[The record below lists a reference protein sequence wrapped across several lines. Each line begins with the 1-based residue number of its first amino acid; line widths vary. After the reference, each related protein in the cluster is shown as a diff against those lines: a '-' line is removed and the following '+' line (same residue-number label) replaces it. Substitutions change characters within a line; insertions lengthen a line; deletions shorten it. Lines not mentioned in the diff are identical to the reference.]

1 MGNCAKTINE
11 LEEGWLEVE
20 EKLNRNSSF
29 REHRCNFTNYH
40 YSINVGGRV
49 HTVFHPQNNCH
60 SRKWE
65 SDQHYQEE
73 DFMGG
78 LKQLGEC
85 IKEAKNR
92 KQQIR
97 AVGSGWSLSN
107 IAYVNGVMVDCVGN
121 FNVRDEHDRD
131 FSKGLNYCKVGVDDV
146 SLVADDYKS
155 SAGSLCFVQSGV
167 QVKYLNE
174 ALADKGLV
182 LKTQGA
188 SDGQTFVGAVST
200 GTHGSALQV
209 GSIQDCVKGIHLVLL
224 RKHVY
229 IQRASDKVVTENFCQ
244 WLDKAYLIESD
255 DMFNA
260 ALVSFGSFGLIH
272 GLLLE
277 AENKYKLKFKS
288 CQIDYDEVKDI
299 LSSLDVAKLGMA
311 DEDGSLPFHF
321 EVSINP
327 YRKKSGEGGAFIK
340 TFLKV
345 PLKSKV
351 SDPSSENDSLS
362 KVPPESKVFDPDSL
376 SKVPPESKVSDPSS
390 ENDSTDDVWT
400 DTLGLSVMGILKHLR
415 TKIGDLWNDGAISN
429 DSVINS
435 RLLRKM
441 SDIFSN
447 EIKHYP
453 GGEARLYGSILQKIL
468 YKHYKIDPKKW
479 PKNDPPNKVFRSKTS
494 TNRYDGQGMYLPC
507 TSVEVCVPSSLATKA
522 AEKLMNLFEENPIG
536 ALMAFRYVKKSQA
549 TLAHTHFD
557 NEFSTTIEICGAWT
571 NWYPFNNTGEI
582 HNLIYEALDEFS
594 PSYHWGQQQ
603 PKGSKWL
610 EKSYGANTIK
620 NWIKQREKLLTRHEQ
635 WMFSNDTIVDRG
647 LCDGSWRPP
656 LEQISDRKINNFEL

>member
-1 MGNCAKTINE
+1 MGNCAKTIHEVERVN
-11 LEEGWLEVE
+11 LEVE

-49 HTVFHPQNNCH
+49 HTVFHPQNNCL

-78 LKQLGEC
+78 LKQLIEC
-85 IKEAKNR
+85 IKEAHNR
-92 KQQIR
+92 NQQIR

-121 FNVRDEHDRD
+121 FNIRDEDDRD

-167 QVKYLNE
+167 QIKYLNE
-174 ALADKGLV
+174 ALAHKGFV

-229 IQRASDKVVTENFCQ
+229 IQRASDKVVTKNFCK
-244 WLDKAYLIESD
+244 WLNGADFIESD
-255 DMFNA
+255 HMFNA

-277 AENKYKLKFKS
+277 TEKSFNLKFKS
-288 CQIDYDEVKDI
+288 CQKDYDEVKDI

-311 DEDGSLPFHF
+311 DEDGSIPFHF
-321 EVSINP
+321 EVAINP
-327 YRKKSGEGGAFIK
+327 YRRNSGEGGAFIR
-340 TFLKV
+340 TLQKV
-345 PLKSKV
+345 PRRTHQ
-351 SDPSSENDSLS
+351 
-362 KVPPESKVFDPDSL
+362 KVPRRTHQ
-376 SKVPPESKVSDPSS
+376 KVPPESKVSDPSP
-390 ENDSTDDVWT
+390 ENDSNDGWT
-400 DTLGLSVMGILKHLR
+400 ETHGLSIMGILNYFLSKYKDHL
-415 TKIGDLWNDGAISN
+415 NDGVKSYDLI
-429 DSVINS
+429 INS
-435 RLLRKM
+435 RFLRKM
-441 SDIFSN
+441 SDIFSK
-447 EIKHYP
+447 EKKRFP
-453 GGEARLYGSILQKIL
+453 GGEASLYGYILQEVL
-468 YKHYKIDPKKW
+468 YKQFKIDTKTW
-479 PKNDPPNKVFRSKTS
+479 PRDKPPNKTFKSGAS
-494 TNRYDGQGMYLPC
+494 TKRYDGQGMFLPC
-507 TSVEVCVPSSLATKA
+507 TSIEVCVPSSLATKA
-522 AEKLMNLFEENPIG
+522 AEKLLNLFEQYPIG
-536 ALMAFRYVKKSQA
+536 ALLAFRYVKKSQA

-557 NEFSTTIEICGAWT
+557 NAFSTTIEICGAWT

-582 HNLIYEALDEFS
+582 HEKIYKALDEFS

-610 EKSYGANTIK
+610 KKSYGANTIK
-620 NWIKQREKLLTRHEQ
+620 NWIKQREKLLTRRER

-647 LCDGSWRPP
+647 LCDGSWRPHK
-656 LEQISDRKINNFEL
+656 EVERVEISDRKINNLPEITRH